1 MRTKE
6 TRSILNI
13 RYLVDID
20 LLLRFLVNVRELMA
34 RFAPYESCGTS
45 RKYLLRTAVIQ
56 FVLCLSLSVKF
67 ERAHHEETLEIPRST
82 GRDQRETGPYKDNEV
97 RGPRR
102 FATSRFVDFFS
113 AGPRYFL
120 RPYLNLHVLVRA
132 DRTTFMRKVSVTR
145 PTIIR
150 QFSWPLPALY
160 LCARVHFF
168 YRIRSFR

>member
-1 MRTKE
+1 LHTKE
-6 TRSILNI
+6 TRSVLNI

-20 LLLRFLVNVRELMA
+20 LLLRFLVNVCELMT
-34 RFAPYESCGTS
+34 RFAPYESCRTS
-45 RKYLLRTAVIQ
+45 RKYLLRTAVIH
-56 FVLCLSLSVKF
+56 FVLCLSLSIKF
-67 ERAHHEETLEIPRST
+67 ERAHHEETSEIPRST

-97 RGPRR
+97 RGPRFATCR
-102 FATSRFVDFFS
+102 FADFFS

-120 RPYLNLHVLVRA
+120 HPYLNLHVLVRTV
-132 DRTTFMRKVSVTR
+132 RTTFMRKVSVTR

-168 YRIRSFR
+168 CWIRSFR